1 MRRSCWRN
9 AAVLIGCAAVGL
21 SPSRAVAEGQG
32 VVPLASFSITP
43 YVGVGFQ
50 SEYYDHVV
58 RFSNGD
64 TELLAIDPGNSA
76 VFGVDVGYH
85 FDTPWTVYANLAT
98 SSPEA
103 EYVENGELRADIGL
117 TTSQF
122 EVGMLYDISSFPVA
136 GRIAPFLIGGGAS
149 LTRHSLE
156 RFTWNDTFVEPNAT
170 SVGVHAL
177 AALDIPLAPKLSL
190 LSQIKW
196 TLSALSLGDLEEKI
210 AAAQGGGLTADL
222 ESQTSNYFV
231 FSLGLALRP

>member
-1 MRRSCWRN
+1 MRRNCWRN
-9 AAVLIGCAAVGL
+9 AVVLIGCAAVGL
-21 SPSRAVAEGQG
+21 SPSRAVAEGLG
-32 VVPLASFSITP
+32 AVPLPSFSITP
-43 YVGVGFQ
+43 YVGVGIQ

-58 RFSNGD
+58 RFSNGE

-76 VFGVDVGYH
+76 VFGVNVGYH
-85 FDTPWTVYANLAT
+85 FDTPWSIYADAAT

-122 EVGMLYDISSFPVA
+122 EAGILYDISSFPVA
-136 GRIAPFLIGGGAS
+136 GRIAPLLIGAGAS
-149 LTRHSLE
+149 LTRHSLQ
-156 RFTWNDTFVEPNAT
+156 RFTWNDTFVEPNGT
-170 SVGVHAL
+170 SIGVHAL

-190 LSQIKW
+190 RGQGKW
-196 TLSALSLGDLEEKI
+196 TLSALSLGDVEEKI

-222 ESQTSNYFV
+222 ERQTSSYFV